1 MPVEKCKGSRDLTP
15 QDMGRFRLIESAFR
29 DSCLRWGYEEV
40 RTPTL
45 EYLHLFTAAG
55 TLTPSRLGK
64 VYSFLDWDGWSGERV
79 VLRPD
84 GTIPI
89 ARYYIETVRD
99 KAAADAPSASA
110 ALAKLFYVTN
120 VFSFEETGKE
130 AREKWQCGAEL
141 IGAGSTT
148 ADVELVMLAIEAL
161 ARLGLTDVELRLS
174 HAGLVRAMLA
184 RFGLNPEEQTRL
196 LDQVLDGDAGALTRA
211 SPEMAKVVGPLLERR
226 GKSAGF
232 LKNLAVLFN
241 HDVPGLEAPLK
252 DFTGF
257 VEALDN
263 LGVKYEIDIASG
275 QGFEY
280 YTGMVFQMRSCGQLV
295 AGGGRYDA
303 LVPLLGGPDVP
314 ASGFALYVDR
324 VMEVVGS
331 AAEAPRKVLVSD
343 PNLKAAFE
351 LAAKLRDAGVTAEV
365 DLGGKSAGTGYRLT
379 RTGESFALT
388 DLDTHRTHRVAT
400 IDEVV
405 AFLKG

>member
-1 MPVEKCKGSRDLTP
+1 MPVEKCKGSRDLSP
-15 QDMGRFRLIESAFR
+15 QEMGRFRLIESAFR
-29 DSCLRWGYEEV
+29 DSCLKWGYDEV

-99 KAAADAPSASA
+99 KA
-110 ALAKLFYVTN
+110 LAKLFYVTN
-120 VFSFEETGKE
+120 VFSFEETGRE

-184 RFGLNPEEQTRL
+184 RFGLSPEEQTRL
-196 LDQVLDGDAGALTRA
+196 FDQVLDGDAGALTRA
-211 SPEMAKVVGPLLERR
+211 SPELARVIGPLLERR

-232 LKNLAVLFN
+232 LKNLAVLFD
-241 HDVPGLEAPLK
+241 HEFPGLDAPLK

-257 VEALDN
+257 VEALDG

-280 YTGMVFQMRSCGQLV
+280 YTGMMFRLRSCGELV

-314 ASGFALYVDR
+314 ARGFALYLDKL
-324 VMEVVGS
+324 MEVVGD
-331 AAEAPRKVLVSD
+331 EPVTAPKVLVSAEAG
-343 PNLKAAFE
+343 NLKAAFD
-351 LAAKLRDAGVTAEV
+351 LAASLRTAGLTAEV
-365 DLGGKSAGTGYRLT
+365 DLGGSPPAGVGWRL
-379 RTGESFALT
+379 RTHGPVFILT
-388 DLDTHRTHRVAT
+388 DPGAQRELNFPSIEGVLSHLR
-400 IDEVV
+400 
-405 AFLKG
+405 G

>member
-1 MPVEKCKGSRDLTP
+1 MPVEKCRGSRDLSP
-15 QDMGRFRLIESAFR
+15 QEMGRFRLIESAFR
-29 DSCLRWGYEEV
+29 DSCLKWGYEEV

-89 ARYYIETVRD
+89 ARYYIETVPD
-99 KAAADAPSASA
+99 K

-141 IGAGSTT
+141 IGAGSTA
-148 ADVELVMLAIEAL
+148 ADVELVMLALEAL
-161 ARLGLTDVELRLS
+161 ARLGLNDVELRLS

-184 RFGLNPEEQTRL
+184 RFGLSAEEQTRL
-196 LDQVLDGDAGALTRA
+196 FDQVLDGDSAALTRA
-211 SPEMAKVVGPLLERR
+211 SPEMAKLVGPLIGRR

-232 LKNLAVLFN
+232 LKNLAVLFD
-241 HDVPGLEAPLK
+241 HEFPGFEAPLK

-257 VEALDN
+257 VEALDS

-280 YTGMVFQMRSCGQLV
+280 YTGMMFRMRSCGELV

-314 ASGFALYVDR
+314 ASGFALYVDKL
-324 VMEVVGS
+324 MEVVGVKS
-331 AAEAPRKVLVSD
+331 ETAQKVLVSAD
-343 PNLKAAFE
+343 GANLKIAFD
-351 LAAKLRDAGVTAEV
+351 LAGKLRAAGITAEV
-365 DLGGKSAGTGYRLT
+365 DLGNATARDVRWRLA
-379 RTGESFALT
+379 RSGEALVLM
-388 DLDTHRTHRVAT
+388 DLATHRTHRAAT